1 MIMKYLMAYIND
13 KNNISKYNYNEEINE
28 INSYINIFEKVLE
41 NNNGNYI
48 HSNQY
53 SLYNSQMTLHPYND
67 ELYNDYLINNHY
79 KNNINK

>member
-13 KNNISKYNYNEEINE
+13 ENNISKYNYNEEINE
-28 INSYINIFEKVLE
+28 INSYVNLFEKVLE
-41 NNNGNYI
+41 NNNRNYI